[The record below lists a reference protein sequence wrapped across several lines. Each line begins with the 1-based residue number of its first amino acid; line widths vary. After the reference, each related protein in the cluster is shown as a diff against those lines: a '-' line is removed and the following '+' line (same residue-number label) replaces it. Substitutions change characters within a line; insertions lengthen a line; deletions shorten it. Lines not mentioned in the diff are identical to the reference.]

1 MVVGRYIHNV
11 SIFYQRKE
19 SRLKKTA
26 KRRQAAEKQHRKNRS
41 REAVYNSTAAQ
52 KAEES
57 RRKIESGS
65 IEQLRVAESRKETQ
79 KLDWRRVAER
89 RQNE

>member
-1 MVVGRYIHNV
+1 M
-11 SIFYQRKE
+11 
-19 SRLKKTA
+19 
-26 KRRQAAEKQHRKNRS
+26 
-41 REAVYNSTAAQ
+41 YNSTAAQ